1 MSVWGHVL
9 RGGVEVNE
17 LPSALFM
24 KISTITFA
32 LDAER
37 RSLGA
42 NIKALL
48 RVPHSPTRFHL
59 NYENSR
65 YCLGFKDTNK
75 HKSHFTLQSPR
86 KKNRKILP
94 I

>member
-42 NIKALL
+42 NIKAPL
-48 RVPHSPTRFHL
+48 RIPHS
-59 NYENSR
+59 NSYENSR
-65 YCLGFKDTNK
+65 YCIGFKDTNK
-75 HKSHFTLQSPR
+75 SHFPLQSPR